1 MPIKILNIQKDFFNI
16 QKVFISLYIKCPL
29 TAVTHLYY

>member
-1 MPIKILNIQKDFFNI
+1 MPIKIFKYTKRFFNI